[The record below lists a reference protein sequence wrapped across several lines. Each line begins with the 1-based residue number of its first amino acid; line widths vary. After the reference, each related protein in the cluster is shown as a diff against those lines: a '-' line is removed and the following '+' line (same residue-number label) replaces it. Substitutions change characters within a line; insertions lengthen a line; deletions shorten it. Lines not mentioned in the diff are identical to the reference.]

1 MPSQKVAV
9 IENFTTEAR
18 GGQELDVISKTRPA
32 LSILLLFAGITAT
45 FRTASYAQ
53 AGGEAIVIGSKVQL
67 YSRVLNETRTLLISK
82 PAGYAEETERYP
94 VLYLLDGEDNF
105 VHTVGIVRFLAE
117 SERIPPMLVVGI
129 ANTERNRDLTPR
141 TEVEIE
147 KRFHPGNGGADAFL
161 EFIRSELIPY
171 IDQNYRTRPYRV
183 LAGHSLGGLFAIY
196 ALTSNPKLFNAYIA
210 VDPPLSWNNQATVAK
225 TEAWTRNA
233 KEFNGDLYM
242 TVTGESGAAL
252 GAFHRLCA
260 TLEERPLKGLRWTF
274 QEMPGETHNSILHQS
289 LYSGLDK
296 IFDGWHLVNPVKLYE
311 EGGLASVHRHFSEG
325 GRRYGYE
332 RQTPAFTVSL
342 IVAGLLAKKQLEE
355 AAAVLLSDPKNYPPP
370 WNQLD
375 ALARAYLQQGEKEQA
390 IRFYRLALQQNPKD
404 AEASKEL
411 QELDL
416 KSP

>member
-1 MPSQKVAV
+1 MRIMYRNRTPTWIPLLIACVA
-9 IENFTTEAR
+9 
-18 GGQELDVISKTRPA
+18 A
-32 LSILLLFAGITAT
+32 LTSDST
-45 FRTASYAQ
+45 AQ
-53 AGGEAIVIGSKVQL
+53 AAEEAVVIGSKVQL
-67 YSRVLNETRTLLISK
+67 HSQVLNETRTLLISK

-117 SERIPPMLVVGI
+117 SERIPAMLVVGI
-129 ANTERNRDLTPR
+129 ANTERERDLTPR

-147 KRFHPGNGGADAFL
+147 KRFHPGNGGADTFL
-161 EFIRSELIPY
+161 EFIHSELIPY

-196 ALTSNPKLFNAYIA
+196 ALASNPKLFNAYIA
-210 VDPPLSWNNQATVAK
+210 VDPTLSWNNQATVAK
-225 TEAWTRNA
+225 TDAWTRNA
-233 KEFNGDLYM
+233 KEFNGDLYL
-242 TVTGESGAAL
+242 TATGESGPMLAAI
-252 GAFHRLCA
+252 HRLCA
-260 TLEERPLKGLRWTF
+260 TLEEKPVKGFRWTF
-274 QEMPGETHNSILHQS
+274 QEMPDETHNSILHQS

-296 IFDGWHLVNPVKLYE
+296 IFDGWHLANPVKLYK

-355 AAAVLLSDPKNYPPP
+355 AATVLLSDPKNYPPP

-390 IRFYRLALQQNPKD
+390 IHFYKLALQQNPKD
-404 AEASKEL
+404 AEAKKKLEEMRVKL
-411 QELDL
+411 Q
-416 KSP
+416 